1 VKEEGAEC
9 SFNLPCFSVKPETA
23 KERERERLFFL
34 FFFFSGFLLCPDGWR
49 GKRKWSFYALNQGKK
64 LQEKFCNKRARRRET
79 RERIWRRSCAM
90 I

>member
-34 FFFFSGFLLCPDGWR
+34 FFFFLA
-49 GKRKWSFYALNQGKK
+49 SFYVLMG
-64 LQEKFCNKRARRRET
+64 EEVRESGAFT
-79 RERIWRRSCAM
+79 H
-90 I
+90 

>member
-34 FFFFSGFLLCPDGWR
+34 FFFFSGFLLCPDG
-49 GKRKWSFYALNQGKK
+49 
-64 LQEKFCNKRARRRET
+64 
-79 RERIWRRSCAM
+79 
-90 I
+90 